1 MIDQGSPLL
10 RQQWTLP
17 IPVEYGPGARSAL
30 SELCLHHGMRAP
42 LIVTDASTA
51 NLPFTRELLAQ
62 LQQAGLPGT
71 LYADIEANP
80 SDRSVEAGAA
90 FYRTCGA
97 DGIVALGGGSGLDAG
112 KAIALIAGQSRA
124 GLWDFDFD
132 RPVAPGF
139 HASDFPPVICVP
151 TTAGTGAETE
161 STAMLTDTARG
172 IKGCVWHPLARP
184 AAVILD
190 PELTLGLPAQLT
202 AWTGMD
208 AIIHALEAWFVPS
221 FNPLCDAV
229 ALQALNLMW
238 DALPVAVADG
248 NNLEARCR
256 MLAGSCLA
264 GVAFNK
270 GLGLVHALSHMVGAA
285 CNTHHGLTNAIILP
299 VILEFNRCAIEARLA
314 PVCHAMG
321 LPGDDFNTFYSAIC
335 TRLDALDIPRNLA
348 AIGVPRGQL
357 TDIATK
363 ALLDPARA
371 TNPRDSDLAQLK
383 QLLSKAID
391 HARNRHL
398 AA

>member
-1 MIDQGSPLL
+1 MIDPGSPLS

-17 IPVEYGPGARSAL
+17 VPVEYGPGARTAL
-30 SELCLHHGMRAP
+30 AALCIRHGMRAP

-51 NLPFTRELLAQ
+51 TLPFTRELLDQ
-62 LQQAGLPGT
+62 LNDAGLRGA

-80 SDRSVEAGAA
+80 TDRSVENGAA
-90 FYRTCGA
+90 FYRTCNA

-112 KAIALIAGQSRA
+112 KAITLIASQSRA
-124 GLWDFDFD
+124 GLWEFDFD
-132 RPVAPGF
+132 RPVAQGF
-139 HASDFPPVICVP
+139 QAADFPQVICVP

-161 STAMLTDTARG
+161 STAMLTDTQRG

-190 PELTLGLPAQLT
+190 PELTLGLPANLT

-229 ALQALNLMW
+229 ALQALSLMW

-248 NNLEARCR
+248 SDLHARGR

-270 GLGLVHALSHMVGAA
+270 GLGLVHALSHMVGAT

-299 VILEFNRCAIEARLA
+299 VVLTFNRPVIEARLA

-321 LPGDDFNTFYSAIC
+321 LPSDDFTAFYAAIC
-335 TRLDALDIPRNLA
+335 ARLDALDIPESLA
-348 AIGVPRGQL
+348 AIGVPRERL
-357 TDIATK
+357 NEIAAK
-363 ALLDPARA
+363 ALLDPARG
-371 TNPRDSDLAQLK
+371 TNPRGSDLAQLEH
-383 QLLSKAID
+383 LLSQAID
-391 HARNRHL
+391 QARNHHL
-398 AA
+398 AT